1 MLNDIEIAFS
11 AKSQSRVGVG
21 VNKTLPELRQAILD
35 ALQILQAD
43 GTQKAL
49 MTKYGI
55 DPSLQVPS
63 EALTK

>member
-1 MLNDIEIAFS
+1 M
-11 AKSQSRVGVG
+11 Q
-21 VNKTLPELRQAILD
+21 T
-35 ALQILQAD
+35 D